1 VALEVRDGAYVV
13 TPVSGAGSHL
23 LAGMSRA
30 NALAVVPE
38 DVTEIPAGGAVEVLV
53 LERRGR

>member
-1 VALEVRDGAYVV
+1 MSVSSA

-23 LAGMSRA
+23 LAGMARA
-30 NALAVVPE
+30 NALALLPVGVEKIAAGEPV
-38 DVTEIPAGGAVEVLV
+38 DVIV